1 MIKIKLCGLRRECD
15 IIYANELMPEYI
27 GFVFAAKSK
36 RYVLPKQAKELRK
49 LLNPQIIP
57 VGVFVNEKPEVIA
70 DLVSKNIIKVG
81 QLHGNE
87 TEEYIQTLR
96 KYVECTIIQA
106 FLIRSKADIEIAND
120 SSADYVLLDSG
131 GGCGKTFDWS
141 LLQEIKRPYFL
152 AGGLTPQ
159 NVSKAIKQLKPY
171 AVDASSSLET
181 DGYKDKEKM
190 KAFVNAVRKRG

>member
-1 MIKIKLCGLRRECD
+1 M
-15 IIYANELMPEYI
+15 
-27 GFVFAAKSK
+27 
-36 RYVLPKQAKELRK
+36 
-49 LLNPQIIP
+49 
-57 VGVFVNEKPEVIA
+57 
-70 DLVSKNIIKVG
+70 
-81 QLHGNE
+81 
-87 TEEYIQTLR
+87 
-96 KYVECTIIQA
+96 
-106 FLIRSKADIEIAND
+106 
-120 SSADYVLLDSG
+120 LLDSG

-159 NVSKAIKQLKPY
+159 NVSKAIKQLTPY